1 MNGVRKWLGDR
12 LAATGMGQTELARR
26 SGVPQPTIHRILS
39 GETGDPR
46 GSTINKLRRVLGEDI
61 DDVMDAQKTYVH
73 ADLVDAWEA
82 LLPDEQTTL
91 LADIQRRAA
100 HNRSVLAQF
109 SARSKPV
116 TSEKSLPPAGV
127 KLLDKPDSA

>member
-1 MNGVRKWLGDR
+1 M
-12 LAATGMGQTELARR
+12 AQTELARR
-26 SGVPQPTIHRILS
+26 SGVPQPTINRILS

-73 ADLVDAWEA
+73 AELVDAWEA

-109 SARSKPV
+109 SARRKPV
-116 TSEKSLPPAGV
+116 ASEKSLPPPGV
-127 KLLDKPDSA
+127 KLLEKPDSV